1 MPCSRCASPLEDGD
15 LRCAVCALP
24 VTTFAMREPGPRI
37 LRCGRCSAAVGYDA
51 SVQAPRCTFCGE
63 SMFVEEPVDPI
74 ETAQLRVPFLVEQ
87 AQAEIALH
95 NWLASRG
102 WFAPRT
108 LADEATLHA
117 LAPIAWAAWIVDARA
132 EVTWTA
138 DSNRGAEKSVWAPHA
153 GRAELEFA
161 DLLVPASR
169 GLTKKEASRL
179 VYDLDAAIA
188 SSGDDVAIERFDAQR
203 SAARATVMTAIEA
216 AAKTRIEAYIP
227 GNRYRN
233 VKVACLLEAYE
244 TRRVA
249 LPAYVMAYR
258 YRERTY
264 RAIVHGQRTGIVVGR
279 APLDWWKVGSV
290 IAVGA
295 AIVAVVIFLSAC
307 GDDARRLPIDA
318 PSFVQQC
325 VPDQPTFAP
334 LTGRMAVQAAL
345 DVHVEAGGLIH
356 VDTTSSLL
364 VGLDLVQTGTGLAVT
379 AEICSIQIP
388 DVPLAGQDK
397 PIHFD
402 IAASTIASVGKV
414 PATGVLGS
422 ADATCTTLQSDPIT
436 VVLGARVDP
445 GAALPVSADDGTF
458 PTCGGTTCAD
468 ANDSNCACD
477 QEGDG
482 KPGATLSATNVPIVA
497 IDQAYVALRTTFSL
511 AGQVFSSDAFN
522 GVVTAS
528 LDTSVLACRLQDGSP
543 CIGADLRSVRSL
555 APVVTQQPDSPS
567 TFRAV
572 RVDPSMTCEQ
582 IVAGRALLF
591 PR

>member
-1 MPCSRCASPLEDGD
+1 MPCSRCDSPLEEGD

-24 VTTFAMREPGPRI
+24 VSAYAIRDPGPRI
-37 LRCGRCSAAVGYDA
+37 LRCNRCSAAVGFDA
-51 SVQAPRCTFCGE
+51 SVQAPRCTFCGDT
-63 SMFVEEPVDPI
+63 MHVEEPVDPV
-74 ETAQLRVPFLVEQ
+74 ETAQLRVPFLVERGE
-87 AQAEIALH
+87 AELALSR
-95 NWLASRG
+95 WLATRG

-132 EVTWTA
+132 EVSWTA
-138 DSNRGAEKSVWAPHA
+138 DSDRGAEKSVWAPHA
-153 GRAELEFA
+153 GSAQLEF
-161 DLLVPASR
+161 DELVVSASR
-169 GLTKKEASRL
+169 GLTRKEAARL
-179 VYDLDAAIA
+179 TYDLDMALA

-216 AAKTRIEAYIP
+216 AARTRIEAYIP
-227 GNRYRN
+227 GSRYRN
-233 VKVACLLEAYE
+233 VKVACLLESLE

-258 YRERTY
+258 YRDRTY
-264 RAIVHGQRTGIVVGR
+264 RAIVHGQRAGIVVGR
-279 APLDWWKVGSV
+279 APLDWFKVASV
-290 IAVGA
+290 AFAGIALIA
-295 AIVAVVIFLSAC
+295 AIVALMGC

-345 DVHVEAGGLIH
+345 DVHVDAGGLIH
-356 VDTTSSLL
+356 VDTTSTLL
-364 VGLDLVQTGTGLAVT
+364 VGLDLVQTGTSLAVT
-379 AEICSIQIP
+379 AEVCSIQIP

-402 IAASTIASVGKV
+402 IAAATIASVGKV
-414 PATGVLGS
+414 SVTGALGS
-422 ADATCTTLQSDPIT
+422 ADQTCATLSSDPIT
-436 VVLGARVDP
+436 IVLGARIDP
-445 GAALPVSADDGTF
+445 GGALPVSDDTGAF
-458 PTCGGTTCAD
+458 PQCGGTTCAD
-468 ANDSNCACD
+468 ATGTNCACD

-482 KPGATLSATNVPIVA
+482 KPGATLSATNVPIVN

-528 LDTSVLACRLQDGSP
+528 LDTSVLACRLQDGSA
-543 CIGADLRSVRSL
+543 CIGADLRSVRNL

-572 RVDPSMTCEQ
+572 RVDPGLSCADIIAQ
-582 IVAGRALLF
+582 RALLF